1 MSAILVAV
9 TGPQAGEW
17 LDALRA
23 HAKGR
28 ELRVWPDAVGG
39 PDDIAYACVWLPP
52 QGLLAKFRNLKAI
65 INLGAGVDHLLAD
78 PDLPPVPMARAAHPD
93 LTRRVTEYVVLHV
106 LMHHRRQRLYDAQ
119 QRERVWRV
127 HDQPAA
133 HEVSVG
139 VMGLGVI
146 GGTVAAALGHIG
158 FKVAGWSRTAK
169 TLDKT
174 LVGLDT
180 FHGPAGLDAFLAR
193 TEILVC
199 LLPRTRDTEGI
210 LNLALFRKLKRDG
223 AAGGAFLINVGRG
236 PLQIDADI
244 VTALDDGTLTG
255 CTLDVFPQ
263 EPLPSESPLWHH
275 AKATITP
282 HNAGDIS
289 PRVFAAHVIAQ
300 IERVERGLPLE
311 NAVDRARGY

>member
-9 TGPQAGEW
+9 SGPQAGEW

-23 HAKGR
+23 HARGR
-28 ELRVWPDAVGG
+28 ELRVWPDAIGN

-52 QGLLAKFRNLKAI
+52 HGLLAKFRNLKAI

-78 PDLPPVPMARAAHPD
+78 PDLPTVPLARVSHPD
-93 LTRRVTEYVVLHV
+93 LTMRVTEYVVLHV
-106 LMHHRRQRLYDAQ
+106 LMYHRRQRLYDAQ

-133 HEVSVG
+133 GEVAVG
-139 VMGLGVI
+139 VMGLGAI
-146 GGTVAAALGHIG
+146 GQDVAAALGRIG
-158 FKVAGWSRTAK
+158 FIVAGWSRTSK
-169 TLDKT
+169 TIAG
-174 LVGLDT
+174 VEA
-180 FHGPAGLDAFLAR
+180 FHGQAGLDAFLAR

-199 LLPRTRDTEGI
+199 LLPRTRDTEGL

-223 AAGGAFLINVGRG
+223 AAGGAFLINAGRG
-236 PLQIDADI
+236 PLQVDADI
-244 VTALDDGTLTG
+244 VAALDDGMLAG

-263 EPLPSESPLWHH
+263 EPLPPESPLWTHP
-275 AKATITP
+275 KVTVTP

-300 IERVERGLPLE
+300 IERFERGLPLD
-311 NAVDRARGY
+311 NLIDRNRGY

>member
-1 MSAILVAV
+1 MSAILVV
-9 TGPQAGEW
+9 VDGPQAGDW

-28 ELRVWPDAVGG
+28 ELRVWPDVIGD
-39 PDDIAYACVWLPP
+39 PDDIAYACVWLAPH
-52 QGLLAKFRNLKAI
+52 GLLAKFRNLKAI

-78 PDLPPVPMARAAHPD
+78 PDLPTVPMARVAHPD
-93 LTRRVTEYVVLHV
+93 LTMRVTEYVVLHV
-106 LMHHRRQRLYDAQ
+106 LMHHRRQRLYDVQ

-133 HEVSVG
+133 SEVAVG

-146 GGTVAAALGHIG
+146 GQEVAAALGRIG
-158 FKVAGWSRTAK
+158 FMVAGWSRTRK
-169 TLDKT
+169 TIAG
-174 LVGLDT
+174 VEA
-180 FHGPAGLDAFLAR
+180 FHGQAGLDAFLAR

-199 LLPRTRDTEGI
+199 LLPRTCATEGI
-210 LNLALFRKLKRDG
+210 LNLALFRRLKRNG
-223 AAGGAFLINVGRG
+223 AAGGAFLINAGRG
-236 PLQIDADI
+236 PLQVDADI
-244 VTALDDGTLTG
+244 VTALDDGALAG

-263 EPLPSESPLWHH
+263 EPLSPESPLWRHPR
-275 AKATITP
+275 ATITP

-300 IERVERGLPLE
+300 IECFERGLPLD
-311 NAVDRARGY
+311 NAIDRARGY